1 MTQRFKRLFPVLY
14 PLGHALVLASFFF
27 RTFNYHMEV
36 LDLEG
41 NPMTV
46 RVPVTGIEALTSGH
60 FFIFGNIL
68 IWGVFLASVVLLI
81 LWATDCVAPRMRGA
95 NAPYHV
101 MVSTIQIGFAILVA
115 TLLGTYLELLG
126 MAVIGL
132 VVGLA
137 MMRHALSPKET

>member
-27 RTFNYHMEV
+27 HTFNYHMEV
-36 LDLEG
+36 LDLVG

-81 LWATDCVAPRMRGA
+81 LWVTDIVHPGRR
-95 NAPYHV
+95 NDTAPYHI

-115 TLLGTYLELLG
+115 TLLGTFLELLG